1 VAEVNGSEGVWGIPM
16 SQTRDRLAKVVGK
29 PRKVRLTRAYPG
41 ETTHNGFVLGLGRDL
56 MLLQQFH
63 DFSPERYTALRV
75 ADIKR
80 VHSGEHE
87 RFWR

>member
-1 VAEVNGSEGVWGIPM
+1 M

-80 VHSGEHE
+80 VRSGEHE